1 MTLLKHVEFV
11 LEDANGNLFTLE
23 FPSRHNTAISGL
35 GMPPVRHWTT
45 RAPFQTGESHW
56 GYAIRPRVVN
66 LGLLLKACD
75 RDEYWDRRMANVE
88 MFSPLNGPLKLRL
101 RRYDGHV
108 YELQN
113 GWFTAGYE
121 LSATDTDDPFQIEG
135 ASQITFYDPIWKWL
149 TSPLDAGETRDA
161 DGRTCVQT
169 STFSMTNTLTLPFS
183 GPFTLGCSAG
193 TATLTCVNDGTWEVN
208 PVITI
213 AGPVDDWTLENATTG
228 DEITW
233 DGYQITAGEIV
244 TLNVKEKTVTNAAG
258 DDLIVY
264 VGGDFG
270 TFTLTSGSNT
280 LNFEGLDNVSNG
292 VTTVGVCWYLEVLG
306 M

>member
-23 FPSRHNTAISGL
+23 FPNRHETAISGL

-45 RAPFQTGESHW
+45 RAPFQVGESHW
-56 GYAIRPRVVN
+56 GYAIKPRVVN
-66 LGLLLKACD
+66 LGLLLKGCS
-75 RDEYWDRRMANVE
+75 RDDYWDRRMANVE
-88 MFSPLNGPLKLRL
+88 MFSPLNAPLKLRL

-113 GWFTAGYE
+113 GWLTAGYE
-121 LSATDTDDPFQIEG
+121 LSATDMDDPFQIEG
-135 ASQITFYDPIWKWL
+135 ASQITFYDPAWKWL

-161 DGRTCVQT
+161 AGRTCMET
-169 STFSMTNTLTLPFS
+169 STFSLVSTLTLPFS
-183 GPFTLGCSAG
+183 GPFTLGCTSG
-193 TATLTCVNDGTWEVN
+193 TATLTCVNDGTWEVK

-213 AGPVDDWTLENATTG
+213 TGPVDDWTLSNAATG
-228 DEITW
+228 DVITW
-233 DGYQITAGEIV
+233 DGYQIAAAEVV
-244 TLNVKEKTVTNAAG
+244 TLDVKEKTVTNGAG
-258 DDLIVY
+258 NDLIVH

-270 TFTLTSGSNT
+270 TFTLAPGSNV
-280 LNFEGLDNVSNG
+280 LSFEGLDNVSNG
-292 VTTVGVCWYLEVLG
+292 VTTLGVCWYLEVLG